1 MHYEDCKTGEEQALK
16 TKLLLI
22 LASLFVYS
30 TAYASESNL
39 AAKEC
44 LLASGYTPEK
54 FDEFDFS
61 KAAGC
66 YADWRSGDMRRD
78 HIALRM
84 FLESKPWYK
93 GPGWDW
99 EVRASQGWNCIV
111 YHETGTKICRKPTFI
126 E

>member
-1 MHYEDCKTGEEQALK
+1 MLAEVPALK
-16 TKLLLI
+16 TRLLLI

-30 TAYASESNL
+30 TAYASESNQAL
-39 AAKEC
+39 KEC
-44 LLASGYTPEK
+44 LLASGYKPET
-54 FDEFDFS
+54 FDQFDFS
-61 KAAGC
+61 EAAGC
-66 YADWRSGDMRRD
+66 HQAWLAGAMQDK
-78 HIALRM
+78 HIRLRM

-111 YHETGTKICRKPTFI
+111 YHETGTKICRKPQFI